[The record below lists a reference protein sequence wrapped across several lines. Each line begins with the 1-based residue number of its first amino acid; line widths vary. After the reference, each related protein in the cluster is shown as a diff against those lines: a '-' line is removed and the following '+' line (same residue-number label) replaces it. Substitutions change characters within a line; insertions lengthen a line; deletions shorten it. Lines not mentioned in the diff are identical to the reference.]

1 MELPVVL
8 PGGAAPLLYIMWL
21 WDRRKEVRSKPIT
34 TRYVK
39 AGQKHLPYRWSRGAY
54 TLQTILMRIYII
66 REGRR
71 LELYTV
77 STELRPLFLARKGRR
92 ILAWGE
98 SLPQAVAQL
107 PLPQKLAVL
116 RELSKK

>member
-1 MELPVVL
+1 
-8 PGGAAPLLYIMWL
+8 
-21 WDRRKEVRSKPIT
+21 
-34 TRYVK
+34 
-39 AGQKHLPYRWSRGAY
+39 
-54 TLQTILMRIYII
+54 MRIYII

-71 LELYTV
+71 LELYAV

-98 SLPQAVAQL
+98 SLPQAIARL

>member
-1 MELPVVL
+1 
-8 PGGAAPLLYIMWL
+8 
-21 WDRRKEVRSKPIT
+21 
-34 TRYVK
+34 
-39 AGQKHLPYRWSRGAY
+39 
-54 TLQTILMRIYII
+54 MRIYII

-71 LELYTV
+71 LELYAV
-77 STELRPLFLARKGRR
+77 AADHRALFLARKGRR

-98 SLPQAVAQL
+98 SLPQAVARL